1 MKKKPNQNNTE
12 TNQQNQQQTRPKP
25 NNDNGFI
32 FIGYQFSRYLIGI
45 LGRPQVWPLDG
56 GHAIQIHLNGEEGGG
71 RREEGGGR
79 REAVGRN
86 GHQGQVGGA
95 EPFLNPCLTGRLANL
110 SPSMEDALRDALQ
123 GCSPG
128 MLQSTQGQVKKGIRV
143 SGWI

>member
-1 MKKKPNQNNTE
+1 MAARWRARDSNSFE
-12 TNQQNQQQTRPKP
+12 R
-25 NNDNGFI
+25 
-32 FIGYQFSRYLIGI
+32 
-45 LGRPQVWPLDG
+45 
-56 GHAIQIHLNGEEGGG
+56 GGG

-128 MLQSTQGQVKKGIRV
+128 MLSRDAPEYPRSSQEGNKGIRMDLGYTCIENTGAH
-143 SGWI
+143 SNRLMNQIA